1 MTTSAPAM
9 IATSQADLEAAAAIR
24 EHHAQLDGALA
35 LCVARAIDSGGA
47 ASAVAELATWGEREL
62 LPHALAEEQTL
73 YAAART
79 LAEARLLVTAMTAEH
94 QVLADLVARLGSSS
108 TSSPYDAV
116 AAAGA
121 LQTLFRSHLAEE
133 NDLLLPLLESAPG
146 ISVHDLLAQMHEQ
159 LEASHAP
166 QSEEPAAHTCACGH
180 DDEGLPVVDA
190 RTIPHAVRHA
200 SIFGALGSLQVG
212 GGLVLVAPH
221 DPLPLLA
228 QLEEAQP
235 GRFEVSY
242 LQRGPEDWRLQL
254 VRRS

>member
-1 MTTSAPAM
+1 MTTSAPAT

-24 EHHAQLDGALA
+24 DHHAQLDGALA
-35 LCVARAIDSGGA
+35 LAVARAIDSGGA
-47 ASAVAELATWGEREL
+47 AAAVAELAAWGEREL

-79 LAEARLLVTAMTAEH
+79 VHDARLLVTAMAAEH
-94 QVLADLVARLGSSS
+94 LVLADLVARLGSSS
-108 TSSPYDAV
+108 TSPFDAI

-121 LQTLFRSHLAEE
+121 LQTLFRSHLAAE

-146 ISVHDLLAQMHEQ
+146 ISVHDLLGQMHDQ
-159 LEASHAP
+159 LEAQHAP
-166 QSEEPAAHTCACGH
+166 QHAAPAAQTCACGH
-180 DDEGLPVVDA
+180 DDDELPVVDA

-200 SIFGALGSLQVG
+200 SIFGALSSLQVG
-212 GGLVLVAPH
+212 DGLVLVAPH

-228 QLEEAQP
+228 QLEAAQP